1 MPVVEPKDRSLKR
14 LRGLH
19 LWHSDMSSCSQRVR
33 AVLAEKGRDW
43 ESHQVS
49 IPRGD
54 NTTPEYLAI
63 NPKGLVPALVHDGVL
78 MTESMDIIDY
88 LDRTYP
94 EPALR
99 PQDPEQVRRMKYWM
113 GVADEAQFD
122 LKVLSHEFLFR
133 ASRKISQ
140 ADLENFENNVE
151 NDVLVDFI
159 RAYHENERL
168 PKEMVTS
175 SIDRTDAWFV
185 KLDEALEQSGW
196 LAGEAPSLAD
206 IAWMPNAHRMEL
218 MDWPLDRYAYLD
230 DWFCRVKALPGY
242 QSGIAQWEQPAVREM
257 LTAHLRCRQGE
268 GYHVRNFGV
277 LADPPLGNRSS

>member
-1 MPVVEPKDRSLKR
+1 
-14 LRGLH
+14 
-19 LWHSDMSSCSQRVR
+19 MSSCSQRVR
-33 AVLAEKGRDW
+33 AVLAEKDRDW
-43 ESHQVS
+43 ESHPVS

-88 LDRTYP
+88 LDRIYP
-94 EPALR
+94 KPALR
-99 PQDPEQVRRMKYWM
+99 PEDPELVRRMKHWM
-113 GVADEAQFD
+113 SVADEAQFD

-133 ASRKISQ
+133 ASRKISA

-151 NDVLVDFI
+151 NAVLVGFV

-168 PKEMVTS
+168 PEDMVTS
-175 SIDRTDAWFV
+175 SVNRTDAWFV
-185 KLDEALEQSGW
+185 ELDEALEQSTW

-218 MDWPLDRYAYLD
+218 MDWPLDRYGNLEAWYG
-230 DWFCRVKALPGY
+230 RVKSLAGY
-242 QSGIAQWEQPAVREM
+242 RSGIAQWEPPAVREM
-257 LTAHLRCRQGE
+257 LTAHLRSRQEE

-277 LADPPLGNRSS
+277 LAKPAGVAL